1 VLREEQE
8 RFSQARGCGD
18 PLDGF
23 ELSLHKE
30 KPRCPLDYSRRRST
44 SPNQVCMEEWGS
56 RRVEERL
63 EFEGESRE
71 HFVIAVDEAVVKRSS

>member
-1 VLREEQE
+1 
-8 RFSQARGCGD
+8 
-18 PLDGF
+18 
-23 ELSLHKE
+23 
-30 KPRCPLDYSRRRST
+30 
-44 SPNQVCMEEWGS
+44 MEEWGS